1 MRWCARTSTP
11 RRSTKR
17 ATGTTTATSTSPTAA
32 PSSAARSAGRWRSAA
47 ARLLGGRLLG
57 GRLLR
62 RRLLGGRPFRDG
74 LLGGGLSC
82 RRLRDRGLLGDS
94 LVRSRLFRR
103 WLGGRRPRRRRPSR
117 KLHGLRV
124 PDLHLRQRGAHVAG
138 APLPLLALHDLQVG
152 AQELDRQ
159 PRVAEVT
166 QLAGLVREPH
176 LLVAEAHQA
185 DHHLVGEVEGV
196 QAPQLLA
203 NGAGALLVGRRA
215 GPALLVA
222 HACSSCISAVSCRD
236 IACAR
241 RTVPANTSGKVSPS
255 T

>member
-17 ATGTTTATSTSPTAA
+17 ATGTTAATSTSPTAA
-32 PSSAARSAGRWRSAA
+32 PSSTARSAGRWSSAA

-57 GRLLR
+57 GRLL
-62 RRLLGGRPFRDG
+62 GGRPFRDG
-74 LLGGGLSC
+74 LLGGGPSW

-103 WLGGRRPRRRRPSR
+103 RLGGRRLGGRRPRRRRPSR

-124 PDLHLRQRGAHVAG
+124 PELHLRQRGAHVAG
-138 APLPLLALHDLQVG
+138 ARLPPLALHDLKVG

-196 QAPQLLA
+196 QTLELLA
-203 NGAGALLVGRRA
+203 NGAGALFFRRRA
-215 GPALLVA
+215 RAIREQLRSL
-222 HACSSCISAVSCRD
+222 HAFDLAYEMMI
-236 IACAR
+236 
-241 RTVPANTSGKVSPS
+241 
-255 T
+255 